1 MKNKKVLVLGVI
13 LTVITIFQMLIIQI
27 YRDSIIQRSLVYA
40 DNDTMEI
47 VTGASAKEINQIQS
61 ESKGQNTKEQ
71 YEDSIQHKLL
81 QAIRVLEIILGAQML
96 VMISYKALNQNN
108 VQKIKD
114 GDTNEIN
121 KVKDT

>member
-27 YRDSIIQRSLVYA
+27 YRDSIVQRSLVYA
-40 DNDTMEI
+40 DNDTMKI
-47 VTGASAKEINQIQS
+47 VTGTSAKEINQIQS
-61 ESKGQNTKEQ
+61 ESKGQNNKEQ

-96 VMISYKALNQNN
+96 AMISYKALNQNN

-121 KVKDT
+121 KIKDT

>member
-27 YRDSIIQRSLVYA
+27 YRDSIVQRSLIYA

-114 GDTNEIN
+114 GDTGGNN
-121 KVKDT
+121 KIKDT

>member
-27 YRDSIIQRSLVYA
+27 YRDSIVQRSLVYA

-96 VMISYKALNQNN
+96 VMISYKALNQSN
-108 VQKIKD
+108 VQKLKD
-114 GDTNEIN
+114 GDTGGNN
-121 KVKDT
+121 KIKDT

>member
-27 YRDSIIQRSLVYA
+27 YRDSIVQRSLVYA

-81 QAIRVLEIILGAQML
+81 QAIRILEIILGAQML
-96 VMISYKALNQNN
+96 AMISYKALNQSN

-114 GDTNEIN
+114 GDTGGNN
-121 KVKDT
+121 KIKDT

>member
-27 YRDSIIQRSLVYA
+27 YRDSIVQRSLIYA

-96 VMISYKALNQNN
+96 AMISYKALNQNN

-114 GDTNEIN
+114 GDTDENN

>member
-13 LTVITIFQMLIIQI
+13 LAVITIFQMLIIQI
-27 YRDSIIQRSLVYA
+27 YRDSIVQRSLVYA

-96 VMISYKALNQNN
+96 VVISYKALNQSN
-108 VQKIKD
+108 VQKLKD
-114 GDTNEIN
+114 GDTDGNN
-121 KVKDT
+121 KIKDT

>member
-1 MKNKKVLVLGVI
+1 
-13 LTVITIFQMLIIQI
+13 MLIIQI
-27 YRDSIIQRSLVYA
+27 YRDSIVQRSLVYA
-40 DNDTMEI
+40 DNDTMKI
-47 VTGASAKEINQIQS
+47 VTGTSAKEINQIQS

-96 VMISYKALNQNN
+96 AMISYKALNQSN